1 MVAWKMIL
9 SWMKRQRLF
18 ERAIGN
24 VDARPIPTLSS
35 AGLDFSRINVLA
47 YDFAWDELVHGTA
60 LRLRGYLGV
69 LYRMAT
75 VELFSESGP
84 ACWF

>member
-9 SWMKRQRLF
+9 SWMERQRLF

-24 VDARPIPTLSS
+24 VDARLIPTLSS
-35 AGLDFSRINVLA
+35 AGLDFSRINVPA
-47 YDFAWDELVHGTA
+47 YDFVWEQQVHGAA

>member
-1 MVAWKMIL
+1 MIL
-9 SWMKRQRLF
+9 SWMRRQRLF

-24 VDARPIPTLSS
+24 VDARLVPTLSS
-35 AGLDFSRINVLA
+35 VGLGFSKINVLV
-47 YDFAWDELVHGTA
+47 YDFVWEQQVHGAA

-75 VELFSESGP
+75 VELFSEGGP
-84 ACWF
+84 ACLF

>member
-1 MVAWKMIL
+1 V
-9 SWMKRQRLF
+9 
-18 ERAIGN
+18 IGN
-24 VDARPIPTLSS
+24 VDVRLSPTLSS
-35 AGLDFSRINVLA
+35 SGLDFSRINVLA
-47 YDFAWDELVHGTA
+47 YDFAWEELVHGAA

-75 VELFSESGP
+75 VVLFSETEP

>member
-1 MVAWKMIL
+1 MDDCHCYVKMVVWKMIL

-35 AGLDFSRINVLA
+35 AGLGFSRTNVLV
-47 YDFAWDELVHGTA
+47 YDFVWEQ
-60 LRLRGYLGV
+60 
-69 LYRMAT
+69 
-75 VELFSESGP
+75 
-84 ACWF
+84 